1 MRNGQRKDIRRK
13 QDDFG
18 NPFKT
23 KKDATKARQIALQQE
38 QDKSKPKPA
47 GRKTVAEVFKE
58 YCEKGRSAKAYQT
71 IRKQDSLWENHLR
84 KEYGKRHV
92 DDISVSD
99 TWSVNGNQGANHGSL
114 VPYASRREMYL

>member
-1 MRNGQRKDIRRK
+1 MGNQNDSGVFKLENRNWGYRFTVMRNGQRKDIRRK

-47 GRKTVAEVFKE
+47 GRKTVAELFKE
-58 YCEKGRSAKAYQT
+58 YCEKVALPRLPRPSASRT
-71 IRKQDSLWENHLR
+71 V
-84 KEYGKRHV
+84 YGKIIFARSMASGMLM
-92 DDISVSD
+92 IS
-99 TWSVNGNQGANHGSL
+99 
-114 VPYASRREMYL
+114 MYRILGL